1 MLFAWCHE
9 GHKNQSISKANP
21 SLKYLATRDCQCKQ
35 LRKNLDIAGF
45 VAFRTNAALE
55 RNALVFGQTLKACRL
70 YVLKMGEQICATSIW
85 CDKAEALSVVEPF
98 DYACLSGHVIS
109 LKILNIGKLALE
121 GT

>member
-1 MLFAWCHE
+1 MIAE
-9 GHKNQSISKANP
+9 V
-21 SLKYLATRDCQCKQ
+21 KQ
-35 LRKNLDIAGF
+35 LRKNLDIASF

-55 RNALVFGQTLKACRL
+55 RNALIFGQTLKACRL
-70 YVLKMGEQICATSIW
+70 YVLKMGEQIWTTSIW